1 MSDDIENALNKT
13 KANETSETISKKR
26 NNKLRRRA
34 MGFTNSCIP
43 LLNDSNDKH
52 SSSLSINERNQLLDN
67 ELREN
72 QSACI
77 SSTVDSLV
85 DLDNG
90 SSKEGDEMVGKGK
103 ENSEAQSSFNDTVLQ
118 NFDLSLLEI
127 LQSLQNEIGRVSEA
141 SNPPMTCTSTAGF
154 INTPTGTTTV
164 ENNIRNIEENIS
176 VTQEELITR
185 TDHNGCLQGYFC
197 SDVMFNLSH
206 KVLTDL
212 KTSVLGK

>member
-1 MSDDIENALNKT
+1 MSDYKENALNKT

-26 NNKLRRRA
+26 SKKLRRRA
-34 MGFTNSCIP
+34 MEVTKSGIA

-52 SSSLSINERNQLLDN
+52 SSSLYINERNQRLDS

-90 SSKEGDEMVGKGK
+90 SSKERDEMIRKGK
-103 ENSEAQSSFNDTVLQ
+103 ETSEAQSSFNDTVLQ
-118 NFDLSLLEI
+118 NFDLPLLEI
-127 LQSLQNEIGRVSEA
+127 LQSLQNLSGSVSEA
-141 SNPPMTCTSTAGF
+141 SNLPMTCTSTAGF
-154 INTPTGTTTV
+154 INTPTGTTTA

-185 TDHNGCLQGYFC
+185 TDNNERLQGYFC
-197 SDVMFNLSH
+197 SDVVFNLSH

-212 KTSVLGK
+212 KISVLGK

>member
-1 MSDDIENALNKT
+1 MEFT
-13 KANETSETISKKR
+13 KS
-26 NNKLRRRA
+26 
-34 MGFTNSCIP
+34 GIP

-103 ENSEAQSSFNDTVLQ
+103 ENSEAQSSFNDTILQ

-127 LQSLQNEIGRVSEA
+127 LQSLQNKIGRVSEA
-141 SNPPMTCTSTAGF
+141 SNPPMTCTSAAGF
-154 INTPTGTTTV
+154 INAPTGTTTV

-185 TDHNGCLQGYFC
+185 TDHNGRLQGYFC

>member
-1 MSDDIENALNKT
+1 
-13 KANETSETISKKR
+13 
-26 NNKLRRRA
+26 
-34 MGFTNSCIP
+34 
-43 LLNDSNDKH
+43 
-52 SSSLSINERNQLLDN
+52 
-67 ELREN
+67 
-72 QSACI
+72 
-77 SSTVDSLV
+77 
-85 DLDNG
+85 
-90 SSKEGDEMVGKGK
+90 MVGKGK

-127 LQSLQNEIGRVSEA
+127 LQSLQNEIVRVSEA

-154 INTPTGTTTV
+154 INTPTGTATV

-185 TDHNGCLQGYFC
+185 TDHNGRLQGYFC

-212 KTSVLGK
+212 KTSVLGKWIGFSPTPTFINKADLRRDFGDFARKMRCKWFFRNEPREDFSEIPALKTKSNCSPPGRDIFTSAR